1 MNPENLCPINLNPVN
16 PCSDN
21 LHAGNLRPIN
31 LHAVNLRIVKM
42 RGFVLILPWLG
53 FLWQSLLAQ
62 SGDDL
67 LSALLAAIGTF
78 VIFFDSFRPQRFYCY
93 PLSTLVVIGFAV
105 TLQLGPLLLTAVEG
119 HTITYNLL
127 VPVATF
133 GHGLLSS
140 VLSLVAHAIY
150 RQSAWLVQLRASI
163 QHLLVR
169 LGLFVPLRTG
179 EIIAMGLIGLFAL
192 AISSWFSG
200 LVQSIE
206 LYKFIQG
213 FQLFSIV
220 PIAFVLRPLWIGND
234 YGLQEKSSGRY
245 VALFLFFLMLTV
257 VVSIGGNSRAGFVGP
272 LACLSIGLALEWL
285 YGLVKIRL
293 KYVMAVALTILLL
306 LPLVT
311 DLATAMVM
319 VRGLR
324 SDISPAEL
332 LDKTLVQLQDREA
345 IHKYRKESDIVP
357 SGEWSE
363 AYVSNLFLARFANAK
378 FPDNSLE
385 YAGQLSSTSR
395 DEMASF
401 HWWRVLAQMPSP
413 VLSLLG
419 VSSEAKAEVNS
430 YSFGDKLCSLAT
442 GSQYVLGSFRTGHY
456 FGTGM
461 AAFGFAYLPILLA
474 SLLLIFP
481 LLDAQALAGLRGF
494 ASAPIFSVVAITQFI
509 AWFTLSNSESVV
521 DFLVYPLR
529 GLIQPVLLYAL
540 GRWLLGRMRFV

>member
-1 MNPENLCPINLNPVN
+1 MPYKFVLPHYQQCCS
-16 PCSDN
+16 PCQS
-21 LHAGNLRPIN
+21 APANLRP
-31 LHAVNLRIVKM
+31 VNLRIVKM
-42 RGFVLILPWLG
+42 RGFMLIFPWLG
-53 FLWQSLLAQ
+53 FIWQGLLAQ
-62 SGDDL
+62 SSDDL
-67 LSALLAAIGTF
+67 LAALLAAMGTF
-78 VIFFDSFRPQRFYCY
+78 VIFFDSFRPQRFYYY

-105 TLQLGPLLLTAVEG
+105 TLQLGPLLFTALEG
-119 HTITYNLL
+119 NTITFNLL

-133 GHGLLSS
+133 GHGLLSGL
-140 VLSLVAHAIY
+140 LSLFAHAVY
-150 RQSAWLVQLRASI
+150 RQSAWLIQLRTSV
-163 QHLLVR
+163 QRLLVR

-200 LVQSIE
+200 LVQNIE

-220 PIAFVLRPLWIGND
+220 PIAFVLRPLWIGNHH
-234 YGLQEKSSGRY
+234 GLQEKAPGRFM
-245 VALFLFFLMLTV
+245 ALFLLFLMLTI

-272 LACLSIGLALEWL
+272 LACLSIGLAFEWL
-285 YGLVKIRL
+285 YGLVRIRL

-306 LPLVT
+306 LPLIT

-332 LDKTLVQLQDREA
+332 LDKTLVQLQDREE
-345 IHKYRKESDIVP
+345 IHKYRKQSEIVP
-357 SGEWSE
+357 SGDWSE

-413 VLSLLG
+413 VLSMLG
-419 VSSEAKAEVNS
+419 VSSAAKAEVNS
-430 YSFGDKLCSLAT
+430 YSFGDKLCFLAS
-442 GSQYVLGSFRTGHY
+442 GSRYVLGSFRTGHY

-461 AAFGFAYLPILLA
+461 AAFGFAYLAILLA

-481 LLDAQALAGLRGF
+481 LLDAQALVGLRGF

-509 AWFTLSNSESVV
+509 AWFTLSNSESVI

-540 GRWLLGRMRFV
+540 GRWLLGRMRFA